1 MKNRQD
7 SVDPAA
13 NQELDHE
20 LLELIGGWQDR
31 LKRWARD
38 GRLAKA
44 ARVALNLPD
53 PHSGLDALVARIAT
67 GDFTALPPVI
77 PLDWDAMEGSAC
89 AYAPERGL
97 ILINREWLS
106 SAVDEQVFAVFTEQL
121 GHHLDGLF
129 NPVDTPGD
137 EGEIFLECLR
147 MGEPGEAARAM
158 FQNEEAHGVAHLD
171 GETIA
176 VEDAGVGAF
185 CLDLR
190 DLPHPCEPPAP

>member
-1 MKNRQD
+1 
-7 SVDPAA
+7 VDQPA
-13 NQELDHE
+13 NHELDHE
-20 LLELIGGWQDR
+20 LLELIGGWQQR
-31 LKRWARD
+31 LMLWAEN
-38 GRLAKA
+38 GLLAKA
-44 ARVALNLPD
+44 ARIALTLPD
-53 PHSGLDALVARIAT
+53 PHPELDQLVAKIAT
-67 GDFTALPPVI
+67 GDFTDLPPVI
-77 PLDWDAMEGSAC
+77 PLDWDDMEGSAC

-106 SAVDEQVFAVFTEQL
+106 GAVDEQVFAVFTEQL
-121 GHHLDGLF
+121 GHHLDVLF

-147 MGEPGEAARAM
+147 MGEPGEGARAM
-158 FQNEEAHGVAHLD
+158 FHNEEAHGVAHLD